1 MMPAING
8 VMLAVSGSLAASI
21 VAKATVAAALGLIG
35 VRLARR
41 SRAAVRHALL
51 AAVFGVLLALPAA
64 SILAPPVRIAVPAAA
79 PERIAPAAAGSTDP
93 LPPVAPADESVASV
107 ASPSVGFSPSAVLL
121 TGWMAGMAL
130 FLLPVLVGLWQVR
143 WLRRSALPWRLGQ
156 SVVERLARDAG
167 IQRRVEVLL
176 HAALPGPMTCGVV
189 HPAIVLSPE
198 AQTWEAED
206 LNRAIVH
213 ELEHVRRGDWMTH
226 CLARAVCAVYWF
238 HPLVWIAW
246 RRLTLE
252 GERSCDDAVLGC
264 SEATAYADQLVEL
277 AQRISMA
284 AKSPL
289 LAMANRSDL
298 TARVGAVLD
307 SRQRRGRAG
316 AFPVALACAAAAVLV
331 LTMSPLRMVAAPQS
345 AGAQVRV
352 APAPRLSA
360 DTAPPIADAPIP
372 DKKGNSAEG
381 LDASDTAVTEAGVVA
396 APQSASA
403 DARVAPVLR
412 FSAET
417 SLVIVNVTAAD
428 KDGKS
433 VEGLSAGDFVV
444 TEDGVAQTIKV
455 FEFQRLDAPPQGT
468 QNPISS
474 YYILG
479 YYTANQNVDRQF
491 RRIQVTSRANTVA
504 TLNYRDGYYGAGL
517 PVSEGGGADSGIGPG
532 ITSPTLPKKVEP
544 AYSDEARK
552 AKHSGFVILAVEIDA
567 SGQVTNVKVNRSLG
581 LGLDEKAVEAVRQWK
596 FSPGRKDGKP
606 VSVQAQVVVTFRL
619 L

>member
-1 MMPAING
+1 
-8 VMLAVSGSLAASI
+8 MLAVSGSLAASI

-35 VRLARR
+35 AWLARG

-51 AAVFGVLLALPAA
+51 AAVFGVLLALPVA

-79 PERIAPAAAGSTDP
+79 PERIAPAAAESTDP
-93 LPPVAPADESVASV
+93 ISPVAPAQASVASV
-107 ASPSVGFSPSAVLL
+107 APPSAGLSSSVLL
-121 TGWMAGMAL
+121 LAGWTAGMAL
-130 FLLPVLVGLWQVR
+130 FLLPVVTGLWQVR

-167 IQRRVEVLL
+167 IHRRVEVLL
-176 HAALPGPMTCGVV
+176 HGALPGPMTCGVV

-206 LNRAIVH
+206 LNRAILH
-213 ELEHVRRGDWMTH
+213 ELEHVRRGDWLIR

-252 GERSCDDAVLGC
+252 AERSCDDAVLGR
-264 SEATAYADQLVEL
+264 SEATAYADQLVGL
-277 AQRISMA
+277 AERISMA

-298 TARVGAVLD
+298 AARVGAVLD

-316 AFPVALACAAAAVLV
+316 TFPVVLVCAAAAVLV
-331 LTMSPLRMVAAPQS
+331 LTMSPLRTVAAPQS
-345 AGAQVRV
+345 ASTDVRV
-352 APAPRLSA
+352 APAPRVSA
-360 DTAPPIADAPIP
+360 GAMPVIAESPIP
-372 DKKGNSAEG
+372 DKTGTSPEG
-381 LDASDTAVTEAGVVA
+381 PRASDSAVTEAGVVA

-403 DARVAPVLR
+403 DARVTPPLR

-417 SLVIVNVTAAD
+417 ALVIVNVTAAD

-433 VEGLSAGDFVV
+433 VDGLSASDFVV
-444 TEDGVAQTIKV
+444 TENGVAQAIKI
-455 FEFQRLDAPPQGT
+455 FEFQIPDAPPQGT
-468 QNPISS
+468 QNPVSS

-479 YYTANQNVDRQF
+479 YYTANQNAGRQF
-491 RRIQVTSRANTVA
+491 RRIQVTSRVNAVA
-504 TLNYRDGYYGAGL
+504 KLNYRDGYYTSFGAGL
-517 PVSEGGGADSGIGPG
+517 PGGEPGGADSGIGPG
-532 ITSPTLPKKVEP
+532 ITVPALLKEFEP
-544 AYSDEARK
+544 EYSDEARK
-552 AKHSGFVILAVEIDA
+552 AKFSGTVVLAVEIDA
-567 SGQVTNVKVNRSLG
+567 SGQPTNIRVNRSLG
-581 LGLDEKAVEAVRQWK
+581 LGLDEKAVEAVRQWTFVPAK
-596 FSPGRKDGKP
+596 KDGQP
-606 VSVQAQVVVTFRL
+606 IAVQAQVVVTFRL